1 MIKREKYIAEIRGF
15 YDSDLIKVI
24 TGVRRCGKSVILEQ
38 IKDEILKKSNNT
50 ISIDFEDRAETRAIE
65 TWSDIVTYVK
75 YHRNEGLC
83 YVFLDEIQEIEN
95 WAIAVK
101 SLRKENC
108 SVFIT
113 GSNSKLLSSEFT
125 KELSGRFVSFRIR
138 PFIYKELLSYA
149 SELGKTMTISDYLV
163 WGGFPKRI
171 ELSPSDQRR
180 YLNDLDETIVIN
192 DIIRRY
198 NIKKFS
204 DFKKVVSFVLIS
216 NSRIYSSRSISA
228 YLKGQGLSVSPNT
241 IQKWISYLR
250 EAYVIDQVPRYSTKA
265 KKELEDSKK
274 LYDCDV
280 ALNSIR
286 VKDNRFDLTHN
297 MENIVYNELI
307 YRGYAVSVFD
317 NNGKEI
323 DFLAEKNS
331 KRYYVQV
338 AYSVVD
344 DNTYKR
350 EFGAFGNLDQ
360 KDKRILITND
370 EIDYSTS
377 TVEHIR
383 LKDFLMSEDF

>member
-24 TGVRRCGKSVILEQ
+24 TDVRRWGKSVILEQ
-38 IKDEILKKSNNT
+38 IKDEISKKSNNT
-50 ISIDFEDRAETRAIE
+50 ISIDFENRAETRAIE

-75 YHRNEGLC
+75 DHRNEGLC

-101 SLRKENC
+101 SFRKENC

-113 GSNSKLLSSEFT
+113 GSNSK
-125 KELSGRFVSFRIR
+125 
-138 PFIYKELLSYA
+138 LLSYA

-163 WGGFPKRI
+163 WGRFPKQI

-180 YLNDLDETIVIN
+180 YLNDLDKTIVIN
-192 DIIRRY
+192 DIIRSY
-198 NIKKFS
+198 NIKKLS

-274 LYDCDV
+274 LYDYDV
-280 ALNSIR
+280 ALNSIW

-297 MENIVYNELI
+297 MKNIVWM
-307 YRGYAVSVFD
+307 
-317 NNGKEI
+317 
-323 DFLAEKNS
+323 NS
-331 KRYYVQV
+331 YTGV
-338 AYSVVD
+338 
-344 DNTYKR
+344 T
-350 EFGAFGNLDQ
+350 L
-360 KDKRILITND
+360 
-370 EIDYSTS
+370 
-377 TVEHIR
+377 
-383 LKDFLMSEDF
+383 

>member
-24 TGVRRCGKSVILEQ
+24 TDVRRWGKSVILEQ
-38 IKDEILKKSNNT
+38 IKDEISKKSNNT
-50 ISIDFEDRAETRAIE
+50 ISIDFENRAETRAIE

-75 YHRNEGLC
+75 DHRNEGLC

-101 SLRKENC
+101 SFRKENC

-125 KELSGRFVSFRIR
+125 KELSGRFVSFRIH

-163 WGGFPKRI
+163 WGRFPKQI

-180 YLNDLDETIVIN
+180 YLNDLDKTIVIN
-192 DIIRRY
+192 DIIRSY
-198 NIKKFS
+198 NIKKLS

-274 LYDCDV
+274 LYDYDV
-280 ALNSIR
+280 ALNSIW

-297 MENIVYNELI
+297 MKNIVWM
-307 YRGYAVSVFD
+307 
-317 NNGKEI
+317 
-323 DFLAEKNS
+323 NS
-331 KRYYVQV
+331 YTGV
-338 AYSVVD
+338 
-344 DNTYKR
+344 T
-350 EFGAFGNLDQ
+350 L
-360 KDKRILITND
+360 
-370 EIDYSTS
+370 
-377 TVEHIR
+377 
-383 LKDFLMSEDF
+383 